1 MAKKKSSRF
10 GRRLEVPA
18 GAVYALLAAISLICV
33 TVVAVAFADDGG
45 SSKTDDIVFDE
56 IKIPHLFIDEVFFR
70 SYENEG
76 ITVEITIYVTND
88 GTKDAYGVQ
97 AHIWP
102 VVEESNIA
110 TDMKKIDFGDI
121 GVNQTMDQKVEILLN
136 AGTMHSVEILVFES
150 SRLVLKG
157 VADVST
163 QGTGGSQYQNVE
175 VRGSSDDQDYD
186 GMPDEW
192 ERFYGLDP
200 NDPNDAQ
207 IDRDGD
213 GVNNIMEYRL
223 NRNPNLSPAE
233 EAAGDDDDNVDDDSG
248 IMPALGSDNGGL
260 ALGAI
265 LFLVL
270 IVIVVV
276 ALTIAAAISSNKAR
290 KKSQEKEFYR
300 DAPRPPAPVR
310 REPKPQFEHIVQE
323 GAKDE
328 EVDYDTSFMNN
339 HSP

>member
-45 SSKTDDIVFDE
+45 IKKVDDATIED

-88 GTKDAYGVQ
+88 GTKDAYGVE

-102 VVEESNIA
+102 VVDESNIA
-110 TDMKKIDFGDI
+110 TDKKEISFGDI
-121 GVNQTMDQKVEILLN
+121 GVNQTLDQKIEILLN

-163 QGTGGSQYQNVE
+163 KGSGGSDYQTVE
-175 VRGSSDDQDYD
+175 VRGTSDDQDYD
-186 GMPDEW
+186 GMPDTW
-192 ERFYGLDP
+192 ENFYGLDP
-200 NDPNDAQ
+200 NNPNDAD

-213 GVNNIMEYRL
+213 GVNNLMEYRL

-233 EAAGDDDDNVDDDSG
+233 EAMADDDDGPDDDLIPSIG
-248 IMPALGSDNGGL
+248 KDNGGL

-265 LFLVL
+265 LFLML
-270 IVIVVV
+270 IVVV
-276 ALTIAAAISSNKAR
+276 VIALIIAAAISSNKAR
-290 KKSQEKEFYR
+290 KRSEEKEFYK
-300 DAPRPPAPVR
+300 DTPRPPPVR
-310 REPKPQFEHIVQE
+310 RDPRPPFEHVVKE

-328 EVDYDTSFMNN
+328 EVDYDTSFMDN